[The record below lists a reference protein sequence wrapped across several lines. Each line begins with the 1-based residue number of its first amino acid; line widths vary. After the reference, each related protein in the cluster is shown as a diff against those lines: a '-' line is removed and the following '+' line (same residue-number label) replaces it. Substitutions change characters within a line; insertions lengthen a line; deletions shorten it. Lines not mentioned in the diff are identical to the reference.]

1 MRLPRQIVTEKS
13 MDAQFDLLL
22 RGGRVIDPASG
33 RDDVADIGIRGDVIA
48 AIEPAIPAE
57 AARQVLDV
65 AGKIVTAGMIDTHAH
80 VYQHVTG
87 RFGLNADMVGV
98 RSGVTTLVDQ
108 GGPSCMTIPGFRHFI
123 VEPAESRVLCFISMY
138 LVGGMEGH
146 LYPALYGP
154 EQVDVKATIRA
165 GRANADIVRGVK
177 AHAEIGGAS
186 RWGLEVV
193 KLGKRIASELGLPL
207 YIHLGQLWPVKDGVT
222 IDPDEVVRALMP
234 LMEPGDVLA
243 HPFTRHPGGFVS
255 AETGEVHPV
264 VWAALERGVTV
275 DVGHGSHFSF
285 EMARRT
291 ITAGIRPHTL
301 GADMHGYNVRPP
313 GVGDDAARREN
324 PFSGVAP
331 FNLTH
336 AMTELMTL
344 GLTLPDIVATV
355 TSNPARMLKMQDS
368 LGALVAGREA
378 DISVLDLL
386 RGRFTLSD
394 NSGEKVIADQMLAPA
409 FALRAGRPVAAD
421 SPLIPPATLL
431 AA

>member
-1 MRLPRQIVTEKS
+1 
-13 MDAQFDLLL
+13 MDAQFDMLL
-22 RGGRVIDPASG
+22 RGGRVIDPATG
-33 RDDVADIGIRGDVIA
+33 RDGVADIAIRDNKIA
-48 AIEPAIPAE
+48 AIEPSIPAA
-57 AARQVLDV
+57 AARQVVDV
-65 AGKIVTAGMIDTHAH
+65 TGGIVTAGLIDTHAH
-80 VYQHVTG
+80 VYEHVTG

-165 GRANADIVRGVK
+165 GRANSDIVKGVK

-193 KLGKRIASELGLPL
+193 KLGKRIASELGVPL
-207 YIHLGQLWPVKDGVT
+207 YIHLGQIWPLKDGVT
-222 IDPDEVVRALMP
+222 IDPDEVVRELMP
-234 LMEPGDVLA
+234 IMEPGDVLA

-255 AETGEVHPV
+255 TETGQVHPV
-264 VWAALERGVTV
+264 VWAALDRGVTV

-291 ITAGIRPHTL
+291 LNAGIRPTTL
-301 GADMHGYNVRPP
+301 GADMHGYNVNPP
-313 GVGDDAARREN
+313 GTGKDAAVAEN
-324 PFSGVAP
+324 PFVGTAP
-331 FNLTH
+331 FNLTI
-336 AMTELMTL
+336 AMTELMAL
-344 GLTLPDIVATV
+344 GMSLPEIVATV
-355 TSNPARMLKMQDS
+355 TSNPARMVRMQDT
-368 LGALVAGREA
+368 LGTLAVGREA
-378 DISVLDLL
+378 DISVLNLL

-394 NSGEKVIADQMLAPA
+394 NSGETMVTEQMLSPY
-409 FALRAGRPVAAD
+409 FALRAGKKVVSD
-421 SPLIPPATLL
+421 SPLIPPAELL

>member
-1 MRLPRQIVTEKS
+1 
-13 MDAQFDLLL
+13 MDAQFDMLL
-22 RGGRVIDPASG
+22 RGGRVIDPATG
-33 RDDVADIGIRGDVIA
+33 RDGIADIAIRDNVIA
-48 AIEPAIPAE
+48 AVEPSIPPAT
-57 AARQVLDV
+57 ARQVIDV
-65 AGKIVTAGMIDTHAH
+65 TGKIVTAGLIDTHAH

-154 EQVDVKATIRA
+154 DQVDVKATVRA
-165 GRANADIVRGVK
+165 GLANADIVRGVK

-193 KLGKRIASELGLPL
+193 KLGKRIASELGVPL
-207 YIHLGQLWPVKDGVT
+207 YIHLGQIWPLKDGVT
-222 IDPDEVVRALMP
+222 IDPDEVVRELMP
-234 LMEPGDVLA
+234 IMQPGDVLA

-255 AETGEVHPV
+255 VETGQVHPV
-264 VWAALERGVTV
+264 VWAALDRGVTV

-291 ITAGIRPHTL
+291 LTAGIRPNTL
-301 GADMHGYNVRPP
+301 GADMHGYNVNPP
-313 GVGDDAARREN
+313 GGGKDAAIQEN
-324 PFSGVAP
+324 PFVGTAP
-331 FNLTH
+331 FNLTI

-344 GLTLPDIVATV
+344 GLTLPEIVATV
-355 TSNPARMLKMQDS
+355 TSNPARMLRMEDQ
-368 LGALVAGREA
+368 LGTLAIGREA

-394 NSGEKVIADQMLAPA
+394 NSGETMVAEQMLMPA
-409 FALRAGRPVAAD
+409 FALRAGRQVIAD
-421 SPLIPPATLL
+421 SPLIPPAALL

>member
-1 MRLPRQIVTEKS
+1 
-13 MDAQFDLLL
+13 MDKRFDLLL

-33 RDDVADIGIRGDVIA
+33 RDGIADIGIIDSRIA
-48 AIEPAIPAE
+48 AIEPSDSGDLAQ
-57 AARQVLDV
+57 QVIDV

-98 RSGVTTLVDQ
+98 QSGVTTVVDQ
-108 GGPSCMTIPGFRHFI
+108 GGPSCMTIPGFRHFV
-123 VEPAESRVLCFISMY
+123 VEQSATRVLCFISAY
-138 LVGGMEGH
+138 LVGGLEGH
-146 LYPALYGP
+146 LYPSLYGP
-154 EQVDVKATIRA
+154 DQVDVKATIRA
-165 GRANADIVRGVK
+165 ARANADIVRGVK

-186 RWGLEVV
+186 RWGLEVI
-193 KLGKRIASELGLPL
+193 KLGKRISSELGVPL
-207 YIHLGQLWPVKDGVT
+207 YIHLGQIWPVKDGAT
-222 IDPDEVVRALMP
+222 IDPDEVVRALIP

-255 AETGEVHPV
+255 AATGEVHPV

-291 ITAGIRPHTL
+291 IAAGIRPHTL
-301 GADMHGYNVRPP
+301 GADMHGYNVRVP
-313 GVGDDAARREN
+313 GDRDAGSREEN
-324 PFSGVAP
+324 PFFGVAP

-336 AMTELMTL
+336 AMTELLAL
-344 GLTLPDIVATV
+344 GMSLPDVVATV
-355 TSNPARMLKMQDS
+355 TSNPARMLQMQDRI
-368 LGALVAGREA
+368 GALLPGREA

-394 NSGEKVIADQMLAPA
+394 NSGEKVIAQEMLTPA
-409 FALRAGRPVAAD
+409 FAIRAGRMVPAD
-421 SPLIPPATLL
+421 SALIPPPALL